1 MALNNTALNNTSL
14 IQVRE
19 LVKEFDGQT
28 VLSNINLDLVE
39 GDVRVLMGASGSGKS
54 TLLRCLNR
62 LVEPTS
68 GSIIFRGKEVLA
80 PDVDVRE
87 LRKQIGFVFQQFALY
102 SHLTVLENVSLGLRK
117 LHHMGKAEA
126 KEKALQELSNFEM
139 TAHQDKYP
147 SQLSGGQKQRV
158 AIARA
163 LAMDPAVLVLD
174 EPTSALD
181 PVMSRDVADLINRL
195 HHDGITML
203 CVTHDLHL
211 ARNIADRVMFLDRGV
226 IRADDRIDDLSKHS
240 EPDIQAF
247 FGNTSA

>member
-1 MALNNTALNNTSL
+1 MAL
-14 IQVRE
+14 IQVRD

-28 VLSNINLDLVE
+28 VLSNINLDLNE
-39 GDVRVLMGASGSGKS
+39 GNVRVLMGASGSGKS

-68 GSIIFRGKEVLA
+68 GSIVFRGREVLG
-80 PDVDVRE
+80 PDVDVLE

-102 SHLTVLENVSLGLRK
+102 SHLTVLDNVSLGLRK
-117 LHHMGKAEA
+117 LHNMGKADA
-126 KEKALQELSNFEM
+126 KERALFELSRFEM
-139 TAHQDKYP
+139 TSHQDKYP

-181 PVMSRDVADLINRL
+181 PIMSRDVGDLINRL
-195 HHDGITML
+195 HKEGITMI
-203 CVTHDLHL
+203 CVTHDLNL
-211 ARNIADRVMFLDRGV
+211 ARHIADTVMFLDRGV
-226 IRADDRIDDLSKHS
+226 IRADDRIDALSQHS
-240 EPDIQAF
+240 DPEIKAF
-247 FGNTSA
+247 FGAEESR

>member
-1 MALNNTALNNTSL
+1 VAL
-14 IQVRE
+14 IQVRD

-28 VLSNINLDLVE
+28 VLSNINLDLHE

-62 LVEPTS
+62 LVEPSS
-68 GSIIFRGKEVLA
+68 GSIIFRGKEVLG
-80 PDVDVRE
+80 PDVDVRA

-102 SHLTVLENVSLGLRK
+102 SHLTVLDNVSLGLRK
-117 LHHMGKAEA
+117 LHQMGKTEA
-126 KEKALQELSNFEM
+126 KEKALLELSHFEM
-139 TAHQDKYP
+139 TPHQDKYP

-195 HHDGITML
+195 HSDGITMI
-203 CVTHDLHL
+203 CVTHDLNL
-211 ARNIADRVMFLDRGV
+211 ARNIADTVMFLDRGV
-226 IRADDRIDDLSKHS
+226 IRADDRIDVLSKHS
-240 EPDIQAF
+240 DPVIQSF
-247 FGNTSA
+247 FSSEEKS

>member
-1 MALNNTALNNTSL
+1 MPI
-14 IQVRE
+14 IQVRN

-28 VLSNINLDLVE
+28 VLSNINLDLHQGEVK
-39 GDVRVLMGASGSGKS
+39 VLMGSSGSGKS

-68 GSIIFRGKEVLA
+68 GSIQFKGKEITGAHVN
-80 PDVDVRE
+80 VRE
-87 LRKQIGFVFQQFALY
+87 LRQQIGFVFQQFALY
-102 SHLTVLENVSLGLRK
+102 SHLTVLENVTLGLRK
-117 LHHMGKAEA
+117 LQGMSLVQAN
-126 KEKALQELSNFEM
+126 EKALLELARFDM
-139 TAHQDKYP
+139 TAHQSKYP

-195 HHDGITML
+195 HGNGITMM
-203 CVTHDLHL
+203 CVTHDLNL
-211 ARNIADRVMFLDRGV
+211 AKNISDRVLFLDKGV
-226 IRADDRIDDLSKHS
+226 IRADERIDILSSNQADL
-240 EPDIQAF
+240 DIQAF
-247 FGNTSA
+247 FGDRASL

>member
-1 MALNNTALNNTSL
+1 MAL
-14 IQVRE
+14 IQVRD

-28 VLSNINLDLVE
+28 VLSNINLDLKE

-68 GSIIFRGKEVLA
+68 GSIIFRGQEVLG
-80 PDVDVRE
+80 PGVDVRE

-102 SHLTVLENVSLGLRK
+102 SHLTVLDNVSLGLRK
-117 LHHMGKAEA
+117 LHKMDKAEA
-126 KEKALQELSNFEM
+126 KEKALLELSHFEM
-139 TAHQDKYP
+139 TPHQDKYP

-163 LAMDPAVLVLD
+163 LAMDPAILVLD

-195 HHDGITML
+195 HGEGITMI
-203 CVTHDLHL
+203 CVTHDLNL
-211 ARNIADRVMFLDRGV
+211 ARNIADTVMFLDRGV
-226 IRADDRIDDLSKHS
+226 IRADDHIDVLSKHS
-240 EPDIQAF
+240 DPEIKAF
-247 FGNTSA
+247 FASEEKL

>member
-1 MALNNTALNNTSL
+1 VAL
-14 IQVRE
+14 IQVRD
-19 LVKEFDGQT
+19 LVKKFDGHT
-28 VLSNINLDLVE
+28 VLSNINLDLQE

-62 LVEPTS
+62 LVEPSS
-68 GSIIFRGKEVLA
+68 GSILFRGSEVLG
-80 PDVDVRE
+80 PNVDVLE

-102 SHLTVLENVSLGLRK
+102 SHLSVLDNVSLGLRK
-117 LHHMGKAEA
+117 LRKMGKAEA
-126 KEKALQELSNFEM
+126 QERALHELSHFEM
-139 TAHQDKYP
+139 TPHQNKYP

-195 HHDGITML
+195 HGEGISMI
-203 CVTHDLHL
+203 CVTHDLGL
-211 ARNIADRVMFLDRGV
+211 ARNIADSVMFLDRGV
-226 IRADDRIDDLSKHS
+226 IRADDRIDVLSKHGDPVIQSFFAS
-240 EPDIQAF
+240 EENI
-247 FGNTSA
+247 